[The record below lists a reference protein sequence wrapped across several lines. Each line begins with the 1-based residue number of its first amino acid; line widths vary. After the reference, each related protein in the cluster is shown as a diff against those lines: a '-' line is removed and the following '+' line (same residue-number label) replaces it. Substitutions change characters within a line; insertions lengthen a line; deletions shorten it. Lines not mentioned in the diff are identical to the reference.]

1 MHNKPGILLVM
12 FISVFLVSLILS
24 YAFPDINGILRTIIL
39 AGTASLSA
47 FCAIRFFNKRHH
59 ST

>member
-1 MHNKPGILLVM
+1 MNNKPGVLLVI

-24 YAFPDINGILRTIIL
+24 YTLPDMNSILRTIVL

-47 FCAIRFFNKRHH
+47 FCARRFFNKRHQ